1 MIYRFSVMER
11 CKSLP
16 HFDLTIRSCFMRLW
30 WKNTYNREKFRFQS
44 NYQWIFLFQPDMLF
58 IWFDIEHIKT
68 HRQLNRIHI
77 NFKQKTKN
85 GIVSLIVRDVCIK
98 TLQHDI
104 FQEHTWLFLSIFYD
118 KNILHYLWPILNENV
133 RVELMSKYT

>member
-1 MIYRFSVMER
+1 MKKHIQQEKVSISIKLSMNFPVLAWHALHLMWH
-11 CKSLP
+11 K
-16 HFDLTIRSCFMRLW
+16 
-30 WKNTYNREKFRFQS
+30 TY
-44 NYQWIFLFQPDMLF
+44 
-58 IWFDIEHIKT
+58 KT

-104 FQEHTWLFLSIFYD
+104 FQEHTWLLLSIFYD
-118 KNILHYLWPILNENV
+118 KNILHYLWTTLNENV
-133 RVELMSKYT
+133 RVELLSKYT